1 MTIDRTMIEPLLEI
15 KNLSVSLKKRDNIS
29 VAVDDLSLNLY
40 PGEILG
46 LVGESGAGKS
56 MTGSAIL
63 GLIESPL
70 YISAGTISLQGRSI
84 IEAPENI
91 RGSQIS
97 MIFQD
102 PLVSLNPLK
111 TIGEQLIKT
120 IKTHFNISKA
130 EALDRS
136 KKLLSDVGI
145 DPERIEAYPHTF
157 SGGMRQRVVIALALA
172 PEPSVII
179 ADEPTTALD
188 VSVQAQILNLLKQ
201 LCTER
206 GTSIILI
213 THDMGVISE
222 TTDRVAVLYSGRL
235 VEIGKTSDVLQRP
248 QHPYTAG
255 LVASTP
261 NIDSSS
267 FDKKLFQIPGAM
279 PDIDDVPDGCA
290 FHPRC
295 EHARDKCQKHRPPL
309 FDARVSCWLSE
320 KPGGTL

>member
-1 MTIDRTMIEPLLEI
+1 MIEPLLEI
-15 KNLSVSLKKRDNIS
+15 KNLSVSLKKRGNMS

-70 YISAGTISLQGRSI
+70 YISAGTISLQGQSI

-261 NIDSSS
+261 NIDPSS

-279 PDIDDVPDGCA
+279 PDIDDIPDGCA
-290 FHPRC
+290 FNPRC

>member
-56 MTGSAIL
+56 ITGSAIL

-70 YISAGTISLQGRSI
+70 YISAGTISLQGQSI

-130 EALDRS
+130 EALNRS

-261 NIDSSS
+261 NIDPSS

-279 PDIDDVPDGCA
+279 PDIDDIPDGCA

-295 EHARDKCQKHRPPL
+295 EYARDKCQKHRPPL
-309 FDARVSCWLSE
+309 FNARVSCWLSE
-320 KPGGTL
+320 KPGGTS

>member
-1 MTIDRTMIEPLLEI
+1 MNRTMIEPLLEI

-70 YISAGTISLQGRSI
+70 YISAGTISLQGQSI

-201 LCTER
+201 LCNER

-261 NIDSSS
+261 NIDPSS

-279 PDIDDVPDGCA
+279 PDIDDIPDGCA

-295 EHARDKCQKHRPPL
+295 EYARDKCQKHRPPL
-309 FDARVSCWLSE
+309 FNARVSCWLSE
-320 KPGGTL
+320 KPGGTS

>member
-1 MTIDRTMIEPLLEI
+1 MIEPLLEI

-29 VAVDDLSLNLY
+29 MAVDDLSLNLY

-70 YISAGTISLQGRSI
+70 YISAGTISLQGSSI
-84 IEAPENI
+84 MEAPETI

-130 EALDRS
+130 EALERS

-145 DPERIEAYPHTF
+145 EPERIDAYPHTF

-261 NIDSSS
+261 NIDPNS
-267 FDKKLFQIPGAM
+267 FEKKLFQIPGAM

-295 EHARDKCQKHRPPL
+295 EHARDKCHTHRPPL
-309 FDARVSCWLSE
+309 FDARVSCWLLE

>member
-1 MTIDRTMIEPLLEI
+1 
-15 KNLSVSLKKRDNIS
+15 
-29 VAVDDLSLNLY
+29 
-40 PGEILG
+40 
-46 LVGESGAGKS
+46 
-56 MTGSAIL
+56 L

-261 NIDSSS
+261 NIDPSS

>member
-1 MTIDRTMIEPLLEI
+1 MIEPLLEI

-70 YISAGTISLQGRSI
+70 YISAGTISLQGQSI

-130 EALDRS
+130 EALNRS

-201 LCTER
+201 LCNER

-261 NIDSSS
+261 NIDPSS

>member
-1 MTIDRTMIEPLLEI
+1 MNRTMIEPLLEI
-15 KNLSVSLKKRDNIS
+15 KNLSVSLKKRNNIS

-70 YISAGTISLQGRSI
+70 YISAGTISLQGQSI

-130 EALDRS
+130 EALNRS

-261 NIDSSS
+261 NIDPSS

-279 PDIDDVPDGCA
+279 PDIDDIPDGCA

-295 EHARDKCQKHRPPL
+295 EYARDKCQKHRPPL
-309 FDARVSCWLSE
+309 FNARVSCWLSE
-320 KPGGTL
+320 KPGGTS

>member
-1 MTIDRTMIEPLLEI
+1 MIEPLLEI
-15 KNLSVSLKKRDNIS
+15 KNLSVSLKKRGNMS

-70 YISAGTISLQGRSI
+70 YISAGTISLQGQSI

-130 EALDRS
+130 EALNRS

-201 LCTER
+201 LCNER

-261 NIDSSS
+261 NIDPSS

-279 PDIDDVPDGCA
+279 PDIDDIPDGCA

>member
-1 MTIDRTMIEPLLEI
+1 
-15 KNLSVSLKKRDNIS
+15 
-29 VAVDDLSLNLY
+29 
-40 PGEILG
+40 
-46 LVGESGAGKS
+46 
-56 MTGSAIL
+56 
-63 GLIESPL
+63 
-70 YISAGTISLQGRSI
+70 
-84 IEAPENI
+84 
-91 RGSQIS
+91 
-97 MIFQD
+97 
-102 PLVSLNPLK
+102 
-111 TIGEQLIKT
+111 
-120 IKTHFNISKA
+120 
-130 EALDRS
+130 
-136 KKLLSDVGI
+136 
-145 DPERIEAYPHTF
+145 
-157 SGGMRQRVVIALALA
+157 MRQRVVIALALA

-261 NIDSSS
+261 NIDPNS
-267 FDKKLFQIPGAM
+267 FEKKLFQIPGAM

-295 EHARDKCQKHRPPL
+295 EHARDKCHTHRPPL
-309 FDARVSCWLSE
+309 FDARVSCWLLE

>member
-15 KNLSVSLKKRDNIS
+15 KNLSVLLKKRDNIS

-56 MTGSAIL
+56 MTGAAIL
-63 GLIESPL
+63 GLIEPPL
-70 YISAGTISLQGRSI
+70 YISTGTISFSGQSI
-84 IEAPENI
+84 IEAPESI
-91 RGSQIS
+91 RGSGIS

-111 TIGEQLIKT
+111 TIGQQLIKT
-120 IKTHFNISKA
+120 LKTHFNISKA
-130 EALDRS
+130 EALERS

-145 DPERIEAYPHTF
+145 DPERIHAYPHTF

-222 TTDRVAVLYSGRL
+222 TTGRVAVLYSGRL
-235 VEIGKTSDVLQRP
+235 VEIGKTSDVLQYP

-261 NIDSSS
+261 NIDPNS
-267 FDKKLFQIPGAM
+267 FHKKLFQIPGAM
-279 PDIDDVPDGCA
+279 PDIDDVLDGCA

-295 EHARDKCQKHRPPL
+295 EHARDKCQTQRPPL
-309 FDARVSCWLSE
+309 FDARVSCWLLE

>member
-1 MTIDRTMIEPLLEI
+1 MIEPLLEI

-70 YISAGTISLQGRSI
+70 YISAGTISLQGQSI

-261 NIDSSS
+261 NIDPSS

-279 PDIDDVPDGCA
+279 PDIDDIPDGCA

>member
-1 MTIDRTMIEPLLEI
+1 MIEPLLEI

-70 YISAGTISLQGRSI
+70 YISAGTISLQGQSI

-201 LCTER
+201 LCNER

-261 NIDSSS
+261 NIDPSS

-279 PDIDDVPDGCA
+279 PDIDDIPDGCA
-290 FHPRC
+290 FNPRC

-309 FDARVSCWLSE
+309 FNGRVSCWLSE